1 MIGRKLSHFRIL
13 EKLGEGGMGVVYRAE
28 DENLGRQ
35 VVLKVLLPGI
45 VADEERRRRFLREAR
60 AAAAISHPNVAT
72 IHEADEDAGQAFI
85 AMELVCGR
93 TLDVFCGGR
102 PLGASEALDIAIE
115 IVDGLAQA
123 HRIGIVHRD
132 LKPANV
138 ALDAEGRVK
147 ILDFGLAK
155 LDELRAESTDFRSSQ
170 METLSA
176 GITREG
182 RILGT
187 AGYMSP
193 EQARGRPLDARSDL
207 FSFGVLLYEMITGR
221 SPFQGKTITDTLSAV
236 IRDQPKPIG
245 EFNSGVPVELERIVL
260 KCLEKAVDD
269 RYRSADEVAADLKRL
284 RKLSVSQAVPMV
296 TVAGLPVAR
305 RRWRLPLMVGT
316 TALVSVVALAFGLPR
331 LFGDP
336 SSATPLDP
344 SSLAVI
350 PFDNLQDPGD
360 EERLGQILQE
370 LIITD
375 LSDLTS
381 LNVVSSQRLFD
392 LQRQLGRGRKT
403 KIDRDMASQVARRA
417 GAGTLLTGSVSQL
430 GDNWILTSQLVDVND
445 GTVIESERIDGGDLY
460 LMVDR
465 LTTRIHD
472 DLGLRHASGHDE
484 ALAVREKTSSSF
496 EAFKLYLE
504 GVDLLNAH
512 DFEGAVRELE
522 FAVTVDPSF
531 GRAYYKLAIAR
542 WWRRG
547 LESYGNGGGGEAPE
561 QVLQRL
567 TDGEF
572 KLSAGETQ
580 LAEAFLALV
589 QRRYVAADRLFEQVL
604 DGAPY
609 DKEAWY
615 GMGEARYHG
624 AADFKGRMRS
634 VPAFEHA
641 LELDPDFRLAYLHLI
656 ELYARSGRHDEGIER
671 ARERLAQ
678 DPRVVGGDRDWATLA
693 LFGRDED
700 ELEAA
705 IRQAELN
712 IREPDEQRGFWLA
725 LSKAALEVGDS
736 DTALAYIAEAQA
748 VESNALADQLDLAA
762 AELYRWRG
770 DYDEAEVLL
779 LGIRERD
786 PANTAALD
794 ALFRIYDKQG
804 RYDDAI
810 ERAREL
816 MLEGSSYDPGGEWI
830 SAAIKRGRP
839 NEIAEATALLE
850 ASAEKDPVADRRRSR
865 LLMRAYDAYAELG
878 DYNRAAELAQRAL
891 EAEGDAP
898 DPALLGKLGWSS
910 IALADYETAATR
922 FAAALESDRG
932 NLQAL
937 IGLQRLEM
945 LRGRR
950 RQAIA
955 LGQRIG
961 GLLPMRERASSTWLI
976 QAYLRAGNPERAARL
991 LEERLDEPAVD
1002 SVRRGLLVRSARAF
1016 TVAGSYVDAERLVR
1030 QAERLDPE
1038 ANDWRIPD
1046 TLSWILL
1053 KQGRFDEALQA
1064 ALEARGSA
1072 PISFETAIKLVA
1084 VRIALAQHNEAQD
1097 DLRRLLITGP
1107 AHRDVHRLLAY
1118 SLSEQERF
1126 AEAEPHARKAFEMD
1140 SGRRG
1145 HALLAW
1151 VLIAGKL
1158 DVDGGVELATTALEI
1173 PAQYDDAAQAMA
1185 CVPSLEH
1192 ALGLAYLRGRDY
1204 DRARRILARGS
1215 ELRPDRTSILRHL
1228 AQARSRRSAVDFR

>member
-1 MIGRKLSHFRIL
+1 MDMIGRKLSHFRIL

-35 VVLKVLLPGI
+35 VALKVLLPGL

-102 PLGASEALDIAIE
+102 PLGASEAMDIAIE

-123 HRIGIVHRD
+123 HRVGIVHRD

-138 ALDAEGRVK
+138 ALDSEGRVK

-155 LDELRAESTDFRSSQ
+155 LDELRAESTDFRSSH

-176 GITREG
+176 GITRDG

-221 SPFQGKTITDTLSAV
+221 SPFQGKTITDTLSAI

-245 EFNSGVPVELERIVL
+245 EFNSGVPAELERIVL

-269 RYRSADEVAADLKRL
+269 RYRSADEVAADLERL
-284 RKLSVSQAVPMV
+284 RKISVSQAVPMV
-296 TVAGLPVAR
+296 TVTGLPAAR
-305 RRWRLPLMVGT
+305 GRWRLPLMVST
-316 TALVSVVALAFGLPR
+316 TALVSVAALAFGLPR

-336 SSATPLDP
+336 SSASPLDA
-344 SSLAVI
+344 SSLAII
-350 PFDNLQDPGD
+350 PFDNLQDPAD
-360 EERLGQILQE
+360 KERLGQILQE

-381 LNVVSSQRLFD
+381 LNVISSQRLFD

-403 KIDRDMASQVARRA
+403 KIDRDMATQVARHA

-430 GDNWILTSQLVDVND
+430 GENWILTSQLVDVND

-472 DLGLRHASGHDE
+472 DLGLRHSSGHEE

-496 EAFKLYLE
+496 AAFKLYLE

-522 FAVTVDPSF
+522 SAVTIDPFF

-567 TDGEF
+567 LDGEF
-572 KLSAGETQ
+572 KLS
-580 LAEAFLALV
+580 
-589 QRRYVAADRLFEQVL
+589 D
-604 DGAPY
+604 

-634 VPAFEHA
+634 VAAFEQA
-641 LELDPDFRLAYLHLI
+641 LELDPNFRLAYLHLI
-656 ELYARSGRHDEGIER
+656 ELYARSGRHADGIER
-671 ARERLAQ
+671 SRERLAQ
-678 DPRVVGGDRDWATLA
+678 DPHDADGYRDWATIA
-693 LFGRDED
+693 LFGRDEA

-712 IREPDEQRGFWLA
+712 ITEPEKRRGFWLA
-725 LSKAALEVGDS
+725 LSRAALHVGD
-736 DTALAYIAEAQA
+736 DETALAYIARARA
-748 VESNALADQLDLAA
+748 VETNALADQLDLAA
-762 AELYRWRG
+762 ADLYRWRG
-770 DYDEAEVLL
+770 DDDEAEALL
-779 LGIRERD
+779 VGIRERD

-804 RYDDAI
+804 R
-810 ERAREL
+810 
-816 MLEGSSYDPGGEWI
+816 
-830 SAAIKRGRP
+830 P
-839 NEIAEATALLE
+839 NEIAEATAQLE
-850 ASAEKDPVADRRRSR
+850 ASAGDDPVSDRRRNR

-891 EAEGDAP
+891 KVEGDAP
-898 DPALLGKLGWSS
+898 DPALLGKLGWNS
-910 IALADYETAATR
+910 IARADYETAATR
-922 FAAALESDRG
+922 FAAALASDRG

-937 IGLQRLEM
+937 IGLQRLE
-945 LRGRR
+945 LLHGHR

-955 LGQRIG
+955 LGQRIE
-961 GLLPMRERASSTWLI
+961 GLLPVRERASSTWLI
-976 QAYLRAGNPERAARL
+976 QAYLHSGNPRRAAHALERRLDETAADSTRRSLLIRAAR
-991 LEERLDEPAVD
+991 AY
-1002 SVRRGLLVRSARAF
+1002 
-1016 TVAGSYVDAERLVR
+1016 TVAGSYVEAERLIR
-1030 QAERLDPE
+1030 RAQTLDPG
-1038 ANDWRIPD
+1038 AADWRIPD
-1046 TLSWILL
+1046 TLSWVLT
-1053 KQGRFDEALQA
+1053 KQGRLDEALRA
-1064 ALEARGSA
+1064 ALDARAAA
-1072 PISFETAIKLVA
+1072 PASFETAIKLVA
-1084 VRIALAQHNEAQD
+1084 IRVALAQHNEAQEM
-1097 DLRRLLITGP
+1097 LHELLASGP
-1107 AHRDVHRLLAY
+1107 VHRDVYRLLAY
-1118 SLSEQERF
+1118 SLSAQERF
-1126 AEAEPHARKAFEMD
+1126 AEAEPHARKAFAMD

-1151 VLIAGKL
+1151 VLVAGEL
-1158 DVDGGVELATTALEI
+1158 DVDAGVELATAALEI
-1173 PAQYDDAAQAMA
+1173 PARYDDAAQAMA
-1185 CVPSLEH
+1185 SVPSAEH
-1192 ALGLAYLRGRDY
+1192 ALGLAHLRRKEY
-1204 DRARRILARGS
+1204 DLALRVLTRAF
-1215 ELRPDRTSILRHL
+1215 ELRPDRVAIQPHLR
-1228 AQARSRRSAVDFR
+1228 QARSRRTAVDFR